1 MITGSISKRYAR
13 ALMELAQQDGQ
24 IDQVQQELHVFVDAM
39 NGCSELHTVLTS
51 PSFLAEQRILVL
63 KQVLDKLQSG
73 SLTRRFLLLLTE
85 RKRMDILPDIVHEF
99 SNHYDELR
107 GHVRVTVTSAQP
119 LTAEQ
124 EQALIANIERA
135 TGRKAV
141 VSRQVDPHLIGGVV
155 TRVND
160 LLIDGSVAT
169 QLKRM
174 RSALLQ

>member
-13 ALMELAQQDGQ
+13 ALMELAQEEGQ
-24 IDQVQQELHVFVDAM
+24 IDQVQAELHTFLETM
-39 NGCSELHTVLTS
+39 NGSSELHLVLTS
-51 PSFLAEQRILVL
+51 PSFLADQRLAVL
-63 KQVLDKLQSG
+63 KQVLDRLECG

-85 RKRMDILPDIVHEF
+85 RKRMNALPDVVREF

-107 GHVRVTVTSAQP
+107 GHVRVNVTSAQA
-119 LTAEQ
+119 LTQEQ
-124 EQALIANIERA
+124 EQKLIEQLEQA

-141 VSRQVDPHLIGGVV
+141 VTRQVDTHLIGGIV

-160 LLIDGSVAT
+160 LLIDGSIAT